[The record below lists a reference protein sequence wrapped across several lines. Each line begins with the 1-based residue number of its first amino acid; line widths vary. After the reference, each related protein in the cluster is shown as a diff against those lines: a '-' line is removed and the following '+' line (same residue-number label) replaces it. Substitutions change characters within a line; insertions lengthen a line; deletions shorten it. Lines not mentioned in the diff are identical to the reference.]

1 MSKGKGAK
9 KPAAKKDEEQDD
21 STERLFKL
29 YKKKCNELQCNLSKA
44 LLAKFNDEEAGDID
58 KIHIWDEI
66 GWQGVKALME
76 SLKSVNYQ
84 HCKSLRLWKTNWE
97 DEGVR
102 AIADWLGTN
111 STVEML
117 ELLENKITPLGWD
130 FLSRILVPSSPSAIT
145 VLKLDHNEIGSEG
158 MINLSRG
165 LIMNKNLEELSL
177 TYCNIDKDGARA
189 IFDILIYTKSGLKR
203 LNLTGN
209 HLRNEG
215 IKRVLRGVA
224 AAKVLEQFNIADNQF
239 GDDDDVLA
247 ALKFSMTKNKVLGH
261 YDLKFNSIGDKGV
274 SFLIETLIEAEHVFD
289 VEVSDRVTQTLLK
302 DLKERWK
309 ENKGKKKGKK
319 GKKGG
324 KGGKKKKKK

>member
-1 MSKGKGAK
+1 
-9 KPAAKKDEEQDD
+9 
-21 STERLFKL
+21 
-29 YKKKCNELQCNLSKA
+29 
-44 LLAKFNDEEAGDID
+44 
-58 KIHIWDEI
+58 
-66 GWQGVKALME
+66 
-76 SLKSVNYQ
+76 
-84 HCKSLRLWKTNWE
+84 
-97 DEGVR
+97 
-102 AIADWLGTN
+102 
-111 STVEML
+111 
-117 ELLENKITPLGWD
+117 
-130 FLSRILVPSSPSAIT
+130 
-145 VLKLDHNEIGSEG
+145 
-158 MINLSRG
+158 
-165 LIMNKNLEELSL
+165 MNKNLEELSL

-274 SFLIETLIEAEHVFD
+274 TFLIETLIEAEHVFD

-302 DLKERWK
+302 DLKER
-309 ENKGKKKGKK
+309 
-319 GKKGG
+319 
-324 KGGKKKKKK
+324 